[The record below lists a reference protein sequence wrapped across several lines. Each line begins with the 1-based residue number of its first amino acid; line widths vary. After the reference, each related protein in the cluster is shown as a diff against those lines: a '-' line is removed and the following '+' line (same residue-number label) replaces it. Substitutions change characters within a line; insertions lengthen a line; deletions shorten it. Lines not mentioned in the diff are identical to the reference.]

1 MRYIPISD
9 YSSAIWAT
17 PQVLIVAGT
26 LESHVKADFVII
38 TDTGLLKGDAECRF
52 LFAAGTLSG
61 KVDVS
66 GLARFQAGSTMSGQL
81 SCPSVVVEQGAFLDC
96 DIASLPAGVSGFQ
109 HLLLRLRAYRLIKR
123 MAKLELAR
131 PPAPDDV
138 HLNAAA

>member
-1 MRYIPISD
+1 MLFPKSTLLGFCLEGWYFSLGFGHRCSSLFGSSD
-9 YSSAIWAT
+9 
-17 PQVLIVAGT
+17 
-26 LESHVKADFVII
+26 
-38 TDTGLLKGDAECRF
+38 F

-66 GLARFQAGSTMSGQL
+66 VLARFQAGSTMSGQL

-109 HLLLRLRAYRLIKR
+109 HLLLRLRAHRLIKR

-131 PPAPDDV
+131 PRVPDDV